1 MVGLLAGSVFGLLF
15 APSRGKTTRKKLQD
29 EIKKGGY
36 GQKTGAELLKDIGKD
51 LKVTGKEAYDE
62 SGLDD
67 KVDEIK
73 MEAAKMKKKAEKMA
87 GEMADKVTKEVK
99 KKLTPKAKPKKK

>member
-67 KVDEIK
+67 KVDDKNGSSKNE
-73 MEAAKMKKKAEKMA
+73 EKSRKN
-87 GEMADKVTKEVK
+87 GGRNGG
-99 KKLTPKAKPKKK
+99 